1 MITKRIIG
9 GWLRLRQKIFLKP
22 RSINVCDQLAQSN
35 KIIIYMPNRV
45 EEFGAALKSLENL
58 RKLQPEW
65 KITVITKL
73 EMVSF
78 LDSKLKIDIIP
89 YSNED
94 LNFFGLPKSSLK
106 GLIQNKTYDL
116 FLDFKLKFD
125 VLCVLLL
132 MQSGAPLRAC
142 FNNKEKSP
150 FYNFEIRINPSESL
164 TNKYNAMVKY
174 ITVIADSK
182 PFNKKSKVSGT
193 QQEVN

>member
-1 MITKRIIG
+1 MIAKKIIG
-9 GWLRLRQKIFLKP
+9 GWLRLRQKIFI
-22 RSINVCDQLAQSN
+22 RTRAINVCDQLVKSN

-58 RKLQPEW
+58 RSLQPEW
-65 KITVITKL
+65 EITVITKL

-78 LDSKLKIDIIP
+78 LDSKLKVDIIP

-106 GLIQNKTYDL
+106 GLIQNKAYDL

-142 FNNKEKSP
+142 FNNKEKSD

-164 TNKYNAMVKY
+164 TNKYNSMVKY
-174 ITVIADSK
+174 ITTIADSK
-182 PFNKKSKVSGT
+182 PSPQKSKT
-193 QQEVN
+193 PKKQQEVN